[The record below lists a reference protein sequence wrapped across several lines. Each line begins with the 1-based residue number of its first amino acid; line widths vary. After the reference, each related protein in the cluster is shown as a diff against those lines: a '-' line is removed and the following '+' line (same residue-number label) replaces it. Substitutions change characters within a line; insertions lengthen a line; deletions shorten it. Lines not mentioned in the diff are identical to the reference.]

1 MKIATV
7 LGDIDVADLGRTL
20 IHEHLFIA
28 FPGAE
33 FDPVARFD
41 RATFV
46 NQAVGRLKELRSF
59 GVKTFVDPCPME
71 LGRDP
76 ALMAEVSEK
85 SEVNI
90 VCTTGFYME
99 SMGIPQYWR
108 NKPEEEIADLYIHEI
123 THGIGK
129 TGIRPAA
136 IKCATSPVASALE
149 QKVLRAACRAQRAT
163 GVPII
168 THTTNGVGGP
178 EQQRLFA
185 DGGVPAHRCL
195 IGHCCDNADPAYH
208 RQVVEGGTYIGF
220 DRIGYEDIQPSAVMA
235 DNLVRLLTDGYA
247 AQVLVSQDRYCGMLG
262 RSLRRNPTDDPDEL
276 ERMKAAGEWPP
287 THAYLF
293 RTFLPMLLERGV
305 SEAQFHRL
313 LDENPRRFFAGTDL
327 PARQDAQAALA
338 S

>member
-7 LGDIDVADLGRTL
+7 LGEIDVEDLGRTL
-20 IHEHLFIA
+20 IHEHLFIS

-33 FDPVARFD
+33 FDPLARFD

-46 NQAVGRLKELRSF
+46 GQAVNRLKELRSF
-59 GVKTFVDPCPME
+59 GVRTFVDPCPME

-76 ALMAEVSEK
+76 LLMAEVSEK
-85 SEVNI
+85 SGVHI

-99 SMGIPQYWR
+99 GMGIPQYWR
-108 NKPEEEIADLYIHEI
+108 GRSEEEIADLYVHEI
-123 THGIGK
+123 THGIGR
-129 TGIRPAA
+129 TGVRPAA
-136 IKCATSPVASALE
+136 IKCATSPAPTALE
-149 QKVLRAACRAQRAT
+149 RKVLRAACRAQRAT

-168 THTTNGVGGP
+168 THTTDGVGGP

-208 RQVVEGGTYIGF
+208 RRVVEGGSYIGF

-235 DNLVRLLTDGYA
+235 DNLVRLLADGYA
-247 AQVLVSQDRYCGMLG
+247 GQVMVSQDRYCGMLG
-262 RSLRRNPTDDPDEL
+262 RSLRRNPTDDPAEL

-287 THAYLF
+287 SHAYLF
-293 RTFLPMLLERGV
+293 RTFLPMLVERGV
-305 SEAQFHRL
+305 SEAEFYRL
-313 LDENPRRFFAGTDL
+313 LDENPTRFFAGT
-327 PARQDAQAALA
+327 ALLA
-338 S
+338 VREVREAVA